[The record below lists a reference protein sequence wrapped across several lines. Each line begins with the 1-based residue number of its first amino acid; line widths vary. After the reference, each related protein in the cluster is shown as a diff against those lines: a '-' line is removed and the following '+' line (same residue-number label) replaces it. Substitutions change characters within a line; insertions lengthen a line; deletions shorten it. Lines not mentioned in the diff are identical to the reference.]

1 MAEAAP
7 APSQEWDTSI
17 QQPAPP
23 ASPVIPQREAQI
35 QSAEISLLAILAS
48 IQAVEQKVESQAA
61 RLQTLEGRTGT
72 AEKKL
77 VDCEKTVVDFG
88 NQLEGKWAVLGTLL
102 QEYGLLQRRL
112 ENMENLLRNRNFWIL
127 RLPPG
132 SKGEIPK
139 VPVIIEDVAVYFSEQ
154 EWGNLDEWQKELY
167 KHVMRGNYETLV
179 SLDYAISKPDLLS
192 RIEQGEEPCGQELS
206 NPEERENPVHPSAE
220 TSTLVSSQDV
230 LPWIKQE
237 GGCGRNQQGLQ
248 ENEISTDLCTAE
260 DWLVS
265 KEKEKSQEKGPKDLE
280 PGWVLQ
286 GRDKESLHQA
296 PDLSLGGASC
306 ENPCSSSLLRGPAG
320 KSAPW
325 DRDFSALPP
334 GPYCQ
339 DVPASVSTDRPY
351 PCAECGQSFSRKEH
365 RTQHQQALHSPRP
378 FACPQCPK
386 SFAQQATLT
395 SHYRIHTGERAYTC
409 AQCGKSFIH
418 QSTLTTHY
426 RTHTGEKP
434 YPCAECEKRFS
445 RLSTLLEHRR
455 THTGEKPYQCTECE
469 RRFSRLST
477 LVEHRRTHTGE
488 KPYQCAECEKRFTR
502 LANLTVHQNTHSGER
517 TYKCAQCGKR
527 FAQKPSFLR
536 HLRSHTQEK
545 LYPCGQ
551 CGKSFICR
559 SWLVRHQGS
568 HVGELPRPCTECERG
583 CPPSKDPPAGP
594 LGSGGQERLQAP
606 DSLLGKH
613 DGEGARTGQDQKG
626 RRGARE
632 QGSSAQV
639 SLGEPLH
646 NPHSYVK
653 MENVG

>member
-1 MAEAAP
+1 MRDPNSQDAVVINTAAAAAAVRFELQRSRSGSRSRSRSGSRSRAGAQVQRSWGRTEP
-7 APSQEWDTSI
+7 SSQEWDTSI
-17 QQPAPP
+17 QHPAPP
-23 ASPVIPQREAQI
+23 ASPTVPHREAQL

-77 VDCEKTVVDFG
+77 IDCEKTAMEFG
-88 NQLEGKWAVLGTLL
+88 NQLEGKWTVLGTLL

-132 SKGEIPK
+132 SKGEVPK

-179 SLDYAISKPDLLS
+179 SL
-192 RIEQGEEPCGQELS
+192 
-206 NPEERENPVHPSAE
+206 E
-220 TSTLVSSQDV
+220 TSALASSQDV

-237 GGCGRNQQGLQ
+237 GGCGRNQQSLQ
-248 ENEISTDLCTAE
+248 ESEISTDLCTE

-265 KEKEKSQEKGPKDLE
+265 KEKEKSQEKGSKDLE
-280 PGWVLQ
+280 PSWVLQ
-286 GRDKESLHQA
+286 G
-296 PDLSLGGASC
+296 
-306 ENPCSSSLLRGPAG
+306 PAG
-320 KSAPW
+320 KPAPW
-325 DRDFSALPP
+325 ERDFSALSPS
-334 GPYCQ
+334 PYCP
-339 DVPASVSTDRPY
+339 DVPAAVSVERPY

-583 CPPSKDPPAGP
+583 CPPPKEPPAGP
-594 LGSGGQERLQAP
+594 LGSGGQERLQTP
-606 DSLLGKH
+606 ESLLGKH
-613 DGEGARTGQDQKG
+613 DVEGARTGQDPKG
-626 RRGARE
+626 RRGAKE
-632 QGSSAQV
+632 QGGSAQGG
-639 SLGEPLH
+639 LGEALH